1 MSCGEGEREVG
12 AHSAVSVNV
21 RATHNEGGSSKCW
34 WGKRRE
40 KERTDGRTAISAE
53 TNNDDDGSMLCTHQ
67 HSELLLRRPLPPR
80 TSKYYCVRYI
90 YREACDV

>member
-1 MSCGEGEREVG
+1 MGKERERLEHTVLL
-12 AHSAVSVNV
+12 ALTLERLTTKAVVSV
-21 RATHNEGGSSKCW
+21 GG
-34 WGKRRE
+34 GKGGR
-40 KERTDGRTAISAE
+40 KDGRTAISAE

>member
-1 MSCGEGEREVG
+1 MLVGEKEGER
-12 AHSAVSVNV
+12 
-21 RATHNEGGSSKCW
+21 K
-34 WGKRRE
+34 
-40 KERTDGRTAISAE
+40 DGRTAISAE